1 MSLNVELNVIDR
13 PIQTPHVV
21 LWSPHIIT
29 VQRFSLTSLSL
40 SDLGTDYYFLG
51 GVGQFPKNSSC
62 TAKTTVKRG
71 GGGGGNHVIMGK
83 K

>member
-21 LWSPHIIT
+21 LVTTYYT